1 MASDVNV
8 NELLAELS
16 TKTKEEISSTPEVVT
31 QNEVDVASLPI
42 RARKWI
48 KLPSIVAVMIDL
60 KSSTKLGT
68 GKWAASTASIYEA
81 STGGVVKVLNN
92 FDADFIQIQ
101 GDGAFG
107 LFWGERRFERALCAG
122 VTVKTFSV
130 DLGDQLEARWPNMP
144 TTGFKVGVA
153 CSPILVK
160 RIGTP
165 KNPAEQEPVW
175 AGKAVNYAAKC
186 AQSADRHEMI
196 VTGSVWDRVEKN
208 DYLSISCSCNSGP
221 SADIWETL
229 NIDRLP
235 DSDPEASGRKLKV
248 GWCEVHGQEY
258 CEAVLAGR
266 KKRQDVDGVRST
278 LQRNLMRDAIFSK
291 AQAERV
297 TRDARRSGLR

>member
-1 MASDVNV
+1 MASDLNLDD
-8 NELLAELS
+8 LLADLS
-16 TKTKEEISSTPEVVT
+16 AKTKEEISSTPQVVT
-31 QNEVDVASLPI
+31 QDSVDVGGLPI
-42 RARKWI
+42 KARKWI
-48 KLPSIVAVMIDL
+48 KLSSIVAVMVDL
-60 KSSTKLGT
+60 KGSTKLGT

-107 LFWGERRFERALCAG
+107 LFWGDRRFERALCAG
-122 VTVKTFSV
+122 ITVKTFSV

-165 KNPAEQEPVW
+165 RNPAQQEPVW

-208 DYLSISCSCNSGP
+208 DYLSISCPCGTGP
-221 SADIWETL
+221 SVGIWQTV
-229 NIDRLP
+229 NVDKLP

-248 GWCEVHGQEY
+248 GWCKVHGQAY

-266 KKRQDVDGVRST
+266 KRRQDVDGVRAE
-278 LQRNLMRDAIFSK
+278 LQRSLMRDAIFSK
-291 AQAERV
+291 AQAERAV
-297 TRDARRSGLR
+297 RDARRRGLQ